1 MSAAN
6 QKELTKKEATC
17 PAILPLVDIYETDN
31 EYTLKMEVPGVQK
44 DDVDVTLN
52 DNELQVKAWVA
63 SREHEQREPLYR
75 EFDAESYE
83 RNFRVGNDIDR
94 NGIEAELSNGVLTLR
109 LQKSEEV
116 KPKKI
121 QINAK

>member
-1 MSAAN
+1 MSATN
-6 QKELTKKEATC
+6 QKELTKREASY
-17 PAILPLVDIYETDN
+17 PSILPLVDIYETDN
-31 EYTLKMEVPGVQK
+31 EYTLKMEVPGVRRE
-44 DDVDVTLN
+44 DVDVTLN
-52 DNELQVKAWVA
+52 DNELEVKAKVTN
-63 SREHEQREPLYR
+63 REHDGRETLYQ
-75 EFDAESYE
+75 EFDAESYQ

-116 KPKKI
+116 KPRKI